1 MDLCIPRGE
10 FCLADPTKPSNDEDL
25 AATFLG
31 RFGLELLLDL
41 VELRITSYELF
52 ERDASQAERDFVS
65 IYQLESVSGIS

>member
-10 FCLADPTKPSNDEDL
+10 LRLADPTEPSNDEDL

-52 ERDASQAERDFVS
+52 ERDAS
-65 IYQLESVSGIS
+65 